1 MNKKSILGVVLTLG
15 FSAVTGGVNFYNSIP
30 EEAPIPL
37 VANAQRVNKIDIL
50 KQGRDIGLQRLSVN
64 PSNALL
70 KFNIKKLKIS
80 SVDGTFNIS
89 GGKLEYAKVD
99 QALLST
105 EIKIDV
111 NSLETLDE
119 DRNTHLKSEDFF
131 NTKKFKFATFK
142 LSDSV
147 IVPLNTV
154 KNVEGTLNLHGVK
167 KNIVLQ
173 LELSQT
179 KLGLKAD
186 IKAVID
192 RNAFGL
198 NWNKKQSKLGFLK
211 TSIVGRF
218 ATLNG
223 EVNFKK

>member
-1 MNKKSILGVVLTLG
+1 MNKKLILGAVLTLG
-15 FSAVTGGVNFYNSIP
+15 VGVAVGGVNFYNSIP
-30 EEAPIPL
+30 EETPVKL
-37 VANAQRVNKIDIL
+37 VPNAEKVNKIDIL
-50 KQGRDIGLQRLSVN
+50 TQGKEIGLQRLSVN

-70 KFNIKKLKIS
+70 KFNIKKLKVS
-80 SVDGTFNIS
+80 SVDGTFNVS

-119 DRNTHLKSEDFF
+119 DRNDHLKSEDFF
-131 NTKKFKFATFK
+131 NAKKFKFATFK

-154 KNVEGTLNLHGVK
+154 KNVEGTLDLHGVE

-173 LELSQT
+173 LKLSQT
-179 KLGLKAD
+179 ELGLKANV
-186 IKAVID
+186 KAVID